1 MSNSSF
7 SNPDGKIFK
16 INDACPLCWLFMGV
30 IGLLFSSASVVLS
43 DHTNNSLIVI
53 LIVIIVI
60 ASIASL
66 SYGWLKK
73 DKNTSY
79 IIDSKNNY
87 FYIPLKDEP
96 FCKLSDIDAVN
107 KRQESRKDRESYTE
121 NGRKK
126 YRTITKHTYYLQI
139 IGEEI
144 STDFSFES
152 QGKRDHLYSSLK
164 IGIKDVN
171 DFIKS
176 T

>member
-7 SNPDGKIFK
+7 SNPNGKIFK
-16 INDACPLCWLFMGV
+16 INDACPLCWLFLGV
-30 IGLLFSSASVVLS
+30 IGLLFSIASVVLS

-53 LIVIIVI
+53 III

-66 SYGWLKK
+66 IYGWLNK

-79 IIDSKNNY
+79 IIDSKNNC

-96 FCKLSDIDAVN
+96 FCKLSDIDTVN
-107 KRQESRKDRESYTE
+107 KRQELRKDRESYTE
-121 NGRKK
+121 NGKTK
-126 YRTITKHTYYLQI
+126 YRTVTKHTYYVQI

-152 QGKRDHLYSSLK
+152 QGKRDHLYSSLR

-171 DFIKS
+171 DLIKS
-176 T
+176 A